1 MSPREF
7 SRRPVFTSTD
17 SNGFHHQI
25 FVMYHATKSHN
36 VASILKNGL
45 KPSTGGLL
53 GPGIY
58 VSRDINKTRAYGGV
72 CFKLLVYTG
81 KTVTVDAADNQGSW
95 RSSFD
100 SAYLPPNNRVVK
112 SRREETCVKSSDQ
125 VKILGIAYGYH
136 ESGVRSGVIRNLEGT
151 NDDLDREEKMVL
163 ENMVLE
169 KKIKSRADELKKEAM
184 ENMVL
189 EKKIKSKADEL
200 KKEAMEIMVLEKK
213 IKSRADELKKEAADM
228 MIMVLADMMILVLAV
243 VSFVVLGWGVII
255 LLKTVLT
262 NAMALVSFLGSGVI
276 IILKS
281 VGNFFLTNT
290 MALAMTLVVFIHQ
303 TSPHRQRQSQF

>member
-81 KTVTVDAADNQGSW
+81 NTVTVDAADNQGSW

-163 ENMVLE
+163 EN
-169 KKIKSRADELKKEAM
+169 
-184 ENMVL
+184 
-189 EKKIKSKADEL
+189 
-200 KKEAMEIMVLEKK
+200 MVLEKK